1 MKPNTVHLHRSG
13 LKASL
18 SLIAVA
24 TLSACGGGPSAP
36 AARETVAAVVRG
48 ELTLHQAAREGNV
61 DALSYFIDDGAE
73 LDGFDEY
80 GEAPLHYA
88 AHYGQTDALGL
99 LLFAGA
105 TPHTVDASGKT
116 PLQIAEENGFAD
128 IAQAL
133 RAAGAME

>member
-1 MKPNTVHLHRSG
+1 MKPNTVHLQRAS

-18 SLIAVA
+18 SLIAAA

-48 ELTLHQAAREGNV
+48 ELTLHQAAREGNT

-73 LDGFDEY
+73 LDGFDEF

-88 AHYGQTDALGL
+88 AHYGQSDAVRL

-105 TPHTVDASGKT
+105 TPHTFDASGKT
-116 PLQIAEENGFAD
+116 PLRIAEENGFTD

-133 RAAGAME
+133 RDAGASE